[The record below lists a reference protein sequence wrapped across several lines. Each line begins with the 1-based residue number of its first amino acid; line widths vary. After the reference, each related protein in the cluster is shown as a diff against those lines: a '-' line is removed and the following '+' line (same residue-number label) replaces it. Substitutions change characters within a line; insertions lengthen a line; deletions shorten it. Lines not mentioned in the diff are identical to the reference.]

1 MRRVFAVLVG
11 AALLAAA
18 CAGGDTGSP
27 STALPPTTAVPPV
40 TTGDETTSTTQAPP
54 PAYGGSVTIGE
65 IQEPVTLNPF
75 AEGGDDS
82 VMSVVG
88 QAYLAGVYDI
98 DGETLEL
105 TPELVTELPS
115 VGNGGVVINDD
126 GTLTVRYQI
135 RDEAVWSDGAPI
147 TGYDLDFTLGVML
160 EQSTDEG
167 DLVHNVVSTKAEAK
181 SFEMVLA
188 EPTVAYETM
197 FPVVIPKHAVEGT
210 NVATAWTDKMW
221 PSAGPFIVAE
231 WEQGDYLRL
240 VRNPDYWKTD
250 PSSGAQL
257 PYLDEVVFKFSQE
270 DEALLSAFVAKELD
284 VLVPSPDPEAVSR
297 LRNLEPDGVVV
308 QVKPGPLWE
317 HLNFQFGP
325 ANRND
330 ESLNQYRSYRQAIAY
345 AVDTDRLAALVGWE
359 PITSILSPGEGEG
372 PWQQY
377 GYDPDKAVQL
387 LAEACSEAG
396 RDCAA
401 DPPRLIFSTTSNAWE
416 RPAIADEL
424 VDELRRVGINVQ
436 LQLEDSQLFFGE
448 TLDDGTW
455 DVGLWAWVASP
466 DAAGFVST
474 LEFFNPDS
482 APPEG
487 RNYYRWGTP
496 DSSVNNDTVVQFRGI
511 LTTARE
517 TVDPEQAISLARVGE
532 EVLADSA
539 VLIPIAARPMVGVV
553 WADEIGGFELNTSM
567 AGYTWNIEL
576 WHRFAG

>member
-1 MRRVFAVLVG
+1 MRRVFAALLG

-18 CAGGDTGSP
+18 CAGSDTGSP
-27 STALPPTTAVPPV
+27 STTLPSTTAAPSV
-40 TTGDETTSTTQAPP
+40 TTVDETTTTTQVPP
-54 PAYGGSVTIGE
+54 PEYGGSVTIGE
-65 IQEPVTLNPF
+65 DQEPVTLNPF
-75 AEGGDDS
+75 AEGGDDP
-82 VMSVVG
+82 VVSVVG
-88 QAYLAGVYDI
+88 QAHLAGVYDI
-98 DGETLEL
+98 DGETLDL

-126 GTLTVRYQI
+126 GTLTVRYRI
-135 RDEAVWSDGAPI
+135 RDEAVWSDGVPI
-147 TGYDLDFTLGVML
+147 TGYDLDFTLGVMR
-160 EQSTDEG
+160 EQSPDED
-167 DLVHNVVSTKAEAK
+167 DLVHNVISTEAEAK

-231 WEQGDYLRL
+231 WEHGDYLRL
-240 VRNPDYWKTD
+240 VRNPEYWKTD

-257 PYLDEVVFKFSQE
+257 PYLDEVVFKFNQE
-270 DEALLSAFVAKELD
+270 HEALLSAFVAKELD
-284 VLVPSPDPEAVSR
+284 VLVPSPDPDTVSR

-330 ESLNQYRSYRQAIAY
+330 DSLNQYSSYRQAIAY
-345 AVDTDRLAALVGWE
+345 AIDTERMASLVSWE
-359 PITSILSPGEGEG
+359 PITSILSPGEGDG

-377 GYDPDKAVQL
+377 GHDPDKAVQL
-387 LAEACSEAG
+387 LEQACTEAG

-401 DPPRLIFSTTSNAWE
+401 DPPRLVFSTTSNAWE
-416 RPAIADEL
+416 RPTIADEL
-424 VDELRRVGINVQ
+424 VDELSRVGITVE

-466 DAAGFVST
+466 DAAGFLSA

-496 DSSVNNDTVVQFRGI
+496 DSSVDNDTVAQFRGI
-511 LTTARE
+511 LATASE
-517 TVDPEQAISLARVGE
+517 TVDPEQVISLARVGE

-553 WADEIGGFELNTSM
+553 WANEIGGFELNTSM

-576 WHRFAG
+576 WHRFAE